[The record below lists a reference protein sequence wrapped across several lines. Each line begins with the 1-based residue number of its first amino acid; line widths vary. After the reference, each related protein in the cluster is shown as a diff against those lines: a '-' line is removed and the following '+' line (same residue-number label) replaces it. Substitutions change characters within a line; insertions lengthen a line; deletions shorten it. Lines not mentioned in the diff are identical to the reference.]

1 MESISSLLADYG
13 ADIPLAFWTNIRLAF
28 LATLGS
34 FVLGVVLALFR
45 ISPVPSLRA
54 LGTGYVNVV
63 RNTPLTIIMLL
74 GVLAVWGQLK
84 ISFSSDFTLN
94 FFIYAVIALSLYHA
108 AFMCEAIR
116 SGVNTVPLGQAE
128 AARSIGLGFLPAA
141 RHVILPQ
148 ALRGAITPLGNTVIA
163 LTKNTTVA
171 AAASVAEA
179 SGLMKR
185 MIEFSPDV
193 MVAIFLTFA
202 IGFTIAYFLAFEVRS
217 KAIQSVLFLICT
229 IPFWTSNVIRMIAWV
244 PLLGRNGLVEIDTE
258 RGGLG
263 LQRVEHVRQ
272 AARQRGAVVDGQ
284 LASDGLRR
292 QAVAQGG
299 QEEHRPDHQFL
310 FIAPERR
317 PR

>member
-54 LGTGYVNVV
+54 LGAGYVNVV

-128 AARSIGLGFLPAA
+128 AARSFGLGFLPAA

-202 IGFTIAYFLAFEVRS
+202 IGFC
-217 KAIQSVLFLICT
+217 LIV
-229 IPFWTSNVIRMIAWV
+229 IPIG
-244 PLLGRNGLVEIDTE
+244 LLTTW
-258 RGGLG
+258 
-263 LQRVEHVRQ
+263 
-272 AARQRGAVVDGQ
+272 
-284 LASDGLRR
+284 ASEKW
-292 QAVAQGG
+292 AVA
-299 QEEHRPDHQFL
+299 R
-310 FIAPERR
+310 
-317 PR
+317 

>member
-45 ISPVPSLRA
+45 ISPVPSLRV

-63 RNTPLTIIMLL
+63 RNTPLTIIMVL

-202 IGFTIAYFLAFEVRS
+202 IGFC
-217 KAIQSVLFLICT
+217 LIV
-229 IPFWTSNVIRMIAWV
+229 IPIG
-244 PLLGRNGLVEIDTE
+244 LLTTW
-258 RGGLG
+258 
-263 LQRVEHVRQ
+263 
-272 AARQRGAVVDGQ
+272 
-284 LASDGLRR
+284 ASEKW
-292 QAVAQGG
+292 AVA
-299 QEEHRPDHQFL
+299 R
-310 FIAPERR
+310 
-317 PR
+317 

>member
-54 LGTGYVNVV
+54 LGAGYVNVV

-171 AAASVAEA
+171 AAVSVAEA

-202 IGFTIAYFLAFEVRS
+202 IGFC
-217 KAIQSVLFLICT
+217 LIV
-229 IPFWTSNVIRMIAWV
+229 IPIG
-244 PLLGRNGLVEIDTE
+244 LLTTW
-258 RGGLG
+258 
-263 LQRVEHVRQ
+263 
-272 AARQRGAVVDGQ
+272 
-284 LASDGLRR
+284 ASEKW
-292 QAVAQGG
+292 AVA
-299 QEEHRPDHQFL
+299 R
-310 FIAPERR
+310 
-317 PR
+317 

>member
-34 FVLGVVLALFR
+34 FALGVVLALFR
-45 ISPVPSLRA
+45 ISPVPSLRT

-202 IGFTIAYFLAFEVRS
+202 IGFC
-217 KAIQSVLFLICT
+217 LIV
-229 IPFWTSNVIRMIAWV
+229 IPIG
-244 PLLGRNGLVEIDTE
+244 LLTTW
-258 RGGLG
+258 
-263 LQRVEHVRQ
+263 
-272 AARQRGAVVDGQ
+272 
-284 LASDGLRR
+284 ASEKW
-292 QAVAQGG
+292 AVA
-299 QEEHRPDHQFL
+299 R
-310 FIAPERR
+310 
-317 PR
+317 

>member
-1 MESISSLLADYG
+1 MQSISSLLADYG

-84 ISFSSDFTLN
+84 VSFSSDFTLN

-202 IGFTIAYFLAFEVRS
+202 IGFC
-217 KAIQSVLFLICT
+217 LIV
-229 IPFWTSNVIRMIAWV
+229 IPIG
-244 PLLGRNGLVEIDTE
+244 LLTTW
-258 RGGLG
+258 
-263 LQRVEHVRQ
+263 
-272 AARQRGAVVDGQ
+272 
-284 LASDGLRR
+284 ASEKW
-292 QAVAQGG
+292 AVA
-299 QEEHRPDHQFL
+299 R
-310 FIAPERR
+310 
-317 PR
+317 